1 MQRAQIIVLI
11 TAIALLIFVLE
22 QVRRRRLREEYSW
35 LWLGA
40 TVFYLLTAMI
50 PGMSQWIADLIGTNN
65 SALTFTF
72 LGLQFVVV
80 ILISYS
86 VRFSQLTDQVKNLA
100 QQISILDG
108 EIKKLQKSIS
118 NEDSRDDA
126 EFDQVDEQARMLS
139 DQLEVLNN
147 EVNNVQENYKLSNSE
162 ADL

>member
-35 LWLGA
+35 LWLFA
-40 TVFYLLTAMI
+40 TVFYLMTAMI
-50 PGMSQWIADLIGTNN
+50 PGMTQWIADLIGTNN

-108 EIKKLQKSIS
+108 ELKKLQNSIS
-118 NEDSRDDA
+118 DESSKDA
-126 EFDQVDEQARMLS
+126 ADFDQVEEQAKMLS
-139 DQLEVLNN
+139 NQLDKLKN
-147 EVNNVQENYKLSNSE
+147 EMSNVQENYKISKTE
-162 ADL
+162 VDL